1 MNNNYD
7 GNDRRSSD
15 ANVARLVGKLEAYM
29 ETTAAN
35 QKAHYEAMKSELRV
49 FTEQLK
55 SIDNK
60 LELQV
65 ERLSDDIIQLEA
77 KENIITRNNEKSNA
91 VEHTQIIG
99 SLTGVKK
106 NVLSKTEI
114 LYERVTKLD
123 SKLKEHFVLQNVET
137 ASFEKR
143 LTELEGKDK
152 VAKAKFIDD
161 FLSIVKKVIFGA
173 VATGIVGFIGFLI
186 FEYLN

>member
-123 SKLKEHFVLQNVET
+123 SKLKEHFVLQNAET

-161 FLSIVKKVIFGA
+161 FLSVVKKVIFGA